1 MDADFSRRLLG
12 GKTRLESRI
21 PEIRPRLCHLPTI
34 PLFLLPITLPIF
46 LFAVNRFLFA
56 VNRFLLEN

>member
-1 MDADFSRRLLG
+1 MDADFSRRLLS

-21 PEIRPRLCHLPTI
+21 PEIRPRLCHLPTTS
-34 PLFLLPITLPIF
+34 LRLLPITLPAF
-46 LFAVNRFLFA
+46 YFA